1 MVGSLSTGID
11 YRSEACP
18 SILELDPIEKAFEH
32 ILSYPPEDP
41 DGILALDP
49 A

>member
-11 YRSEACP
+11 YRSKACP
-18 SILELDPIEKAFEH
+18 SVLELDPTEKTFEH
-32 ILSYPPEDP
+32 IVSYPPEDP
-41 DGILALDP
+41 DGILALDS

>member
-1 MVGSLSTGID
+1 MVGSLSTGTD

-18 SILELDPIEKAFEH
+18 SILELDPAEKAFEH
-32 ILSYPPEDP
+32 ILSYLPEDP
-41 DGILALDP
+41 DGILALDS